1 MLPIELCEKVF
12 HSKEDGQ
19 KYSKKEIAEIRDFL
33 YQLAN
38 IEYSEFKLKANGNQ
52 RSIIYQSFDR

>member
-1 MLPIELCEKVF
+1 MLPIELFEKVF
-12 HSKEDGQ
+12 HTKEDEQ
-19 KYSKKEIAEIRDFL
+19 KYSKKEIAEIRDIL

-38 IEYSEFKLKANGNQ
+38 IEYSEYKSKVNGNE